1 MNNSFD
7 VEFLAENSSFQ
18 AEFSDVQVIGG
29 ETIIVDDKMS
39 NTSTNPVQ
47 NKVAKAYVD
56 QIVTKFEF
64 WANSEHDKLVTEVS
78 NEVNTSFTEYAK
90 NLVHK
95 DGEKVLSTNDFTN
108 EYKAKLDESVS
119 QKYVDTIVGDIE
131 AVLDSIIS
139 AQENLIG
146 GAE

>member
-7 VEFLAENSSFQ
+7 VEFIAENSSFQ
-18 AEFSDVQVIGG
+18 SEFSNVQVIGG
-29 ETIIVDDKMS
+29 GTIIIDDKMS

-56 QIVTKFEF
+56 AI
-64 WANSEHDKLVTEVS
+64 ANQAVQLMDS
-78 NEVNTSFTEYAK
+78 
-90 NLVHK
+90 K
-95 DGEKVLSTNDFTN
+95 DQALAREIEQFLATNVVLKEEGKGLSTNDFTD
-108 EYKAKLDESVS
+108 EYKTKLDNLEE
-119 QKYVDTIVGDIE
+119 YVDNLVGDIE
-131 AVLDSIIS
+131 AVLDNIIS